1 VQIEDKEPARLM
13 DLLHTC
19 RAAIRPALATAAFV
33 GLGTIAVPAFAD
45 SDVTLSYAM
54 WDQAQMPAMQQI
66 ISEFHQAHPNINV
79 KIQLTPWS
87 DYWTKLR
94 TAATG
99 GSAPDVFWMT
109 VAYFK
114 YYAGGGVLM
123 QLDDLAKNDGI
134 DMSVYVPA
142 ITQAYQYDGKTFGI
156 PKDVNSFGLFYNK
169 NLFKAEGVSL
179 PTNSWTWDDVVSAA
193 KKLTD
198 PTRGTYGIVA
208 ADADELTWYLTVP
221 QAGGAVIS
229 ADGKKSGYD
238 AANTIKGVQ
247 FWVDMVNKYH
257 VSPNLQQTTDTDP
270 LSLFTSG
277 KVALYYGGS
286 WDPVAIAQVPDA
298 KAFTGVVRMPKGDT
312 SKFYSNGL
320 ANAIYV
326 NTPHP
331 QEAWEFVKFLSSK
344 RANEIQSTT
353 GTVIPAYQGQ
363 ADNYIK
369 GLSWLDAKV
378 LIDQLPDAVPFPSS
392 ENTPV
397 WRQFATKEL
406 ASAWAGNESVAEA
419 AKKIADHMNA
429 ALANERQGQ

>member
-1 VQIEDKEPARLM
+1 M
-13 DLLHTC
+13 DRLHTR
-19 RAAIRPALATAAFV
+19 RAAIRQTLATAAFV
-33 GLGTIAVPAFAD
+33 ALGAVAAPAFAD

-66 ISEFHQAHPNINV
+66 ISEFHQAHPHINV

-94 TAATG
+94 TGATG

-114 YYAGGGVLM
+114 YYAAGGVLT
-123 QLDDLAKNDGI
+123 QLDDLAKKDGL

-142 ITQAYQYDGKTFGI
+142 IRQAYQYDGKTFGI

-169 NLFKAEGVSL
+169 TLFKAAGVPL
-179 PTNSWTWDDVVSAA
+179 PTNSWTWNDVVDAA

-198 PTRGTYGIVA
+198 PTKGTYGIVA

-229 ADGKKSGYD
+229 ADGKTSGYD
-238 AANTIKGVQ
+238 DPNTIKGVQ
-247 FWVDMVNKYH
+247 FWVDMVDKYH

-277 KVALYYGGS
+277 KVAMYYGGS

-298 KAFTGVVRMPKGDT
+298 KAFTGVVRLPKGDT

-369 GLSWLDAKV
+369 GLPWLDAKV

-406 ASAWAGNESVAEA
+406 ANAWAGNESVADA
-419 AKKIADHMNA
+419 AKKIADQMNA
-429 ALANERQGQ
+429 ALANEQHGQ